1 MLTLRKIAVTGAIS
15 SGKSTVCQYLK
26 ELGAYVVSADQIV
39 HQLLSPHSLSGQ
51 KVIELLGQDVIQQNK
66 IDKQKIAALV
76 FDNPRLLMQLEAILH
91 PAVASELEKEYHKAA
106 AAKKYSSFVAEVPLL
121 YESGMEDFF
130 DRVIVVSAP
139 KDACMRRWVASGKTP
154 EEYEKR
160 MQRQL
165 SAEKKAS
172 FTSYH
177 LTNQGDLKQLQTETA
192 KLYQQLI

>member
-15 SGKSTVCQYLK
+15 SGKSTVCQFLK
-26 ELGAYVVSADQIV
+26 DLGAYVVSADQIV

-66 IDKQKIAALV
+66 LDRQKIAALV
-76 FDNPRLLMQLEAILH
+76 FDNPALLIQLEAILH
-91 PAVASELEKEYHKAA
+91 PAVAVELENEYRKAKNA
-106 AAKKYSSFVAEVPLL
+106 GKYRSFIAEVPLL

-130 DRVIVVSAP
+130 DDVIVVSASP
-139 KDACMRRWVASGKTP
+139 AACMQRWIASGKTP

-165 SAEKKAS
+165 SAQTKAS
-172 FTSYH
+172 YTPYH
-177 LTNQGDLKQLQTETA
+177 LTNQGDLDALRTETV

>member
-1 MLTLRKIAVTGAIS
+1 MLRLRKIAVTGAIS

-66 IDKQKIAALV
+66 IDRQKIAELV
-76 FDNPRLLMQLEAILH
+76 FDHPDLLMQLESILH
-91 PAVASELEKEYHKAA
+91 PAVATELEKEFHQAEAA
-106 AAKKYSSFVAEVPLL
+106 HQYSSFVAEVPLL

-130 DRVIVVSAP
+130 DRVIVVTSP
-139 KDACMRRWVASGKTP
+139 HEESLRRWVAAGKTP
-154 EEYEKR
+154 EQYEKR